1 MLKFSR
7 YLKKTNWSDF
17 QMISIGIVGY
27 GNLGRG
33 LEKALSHNPDLSLKA
48 IFTRRDPTSVHPLSA
63 VPVFRLEEAARF
75 QGQIDVMI
83 LCGGSA
89 TDLPVQGPDLATLF
103 NTVDSFDNHNHI
115 PAYFNIIDQAASL
128 NGHLSLI
135 SVGWDPGLFS
145 LIRALFGS
153 VLPNGRDFTFWGKGV
168 SQGHSD
174 AIRRITGVLDARQY
188 TMPIEA
194 ALKSARS
201 GENVTLTTREKHWR
215 DCYVVAAPDAD
226 QDTIRKAIVTMPDY
240 FDAYDT
246 QVTFVSAE
254 ALSSQ
259 HAGLPHGGFVIRSG
273 ETSTGI
279 RQTAEFSLHL
289 DSNPEFTAS
298 VLAACA
304 RAVYRMRQS
313 GRTGAI
319 TIFDIAIGDLSPK
332 TAETMRHDLL

>member
-1 MLKFSR
+1 
-7 YLKKTNWSDF
+7 
-17 QMISIGIVGY
+17 MISIGIVGY

-33 LEKALSHNPDLSLKA
+33 LEKALAFNPDLTLKA
-48 IFTRRDPTSVHPLSA
+48 IFTRRDPTSIHPLSG
-63 VPVFRLEEAARF
+63 VPVVRLDDVS
-75 QGQIDVMI
+75 QYQDQIDVLI

-89 TDLPVQGPDLATLF
+89 TDLPVQGPQLAGLF

-115 PAYFNIIDQAASL
+115 PAYFEKVKQAASES
-128 NGHLSLI
+128 GHLSLI

-145 LIRALFGS
+145 LTRVLFSS

-174 AIRRITGVLDARQY
+174 AIRRIPGVIDARQY

-194 ALKSARS
+194 ALKAARS
-201 GENVTLTTREKHWR
+201 GDPVTLSPREKHWR
-215 DCYVVAAPDAD
+215 DCYVVTAPGAD
-226 QDTIRKAIVTMPDY
+226 QEAIRQAIVTMPDY

-246 QVTFVSAE
+246 QVTFVCAE
-254 ALSSQ
+254 ELARS

-273 ETSTGI
+273 ETSPGI
-279 RQTAEFSLHL
+279 RQTTELSLKL

-304 RAVYRMRQS
+304 RAVYRMRQR
-313 GRTGAI
+313 GHTGAI
-319 TIFDIAIGDLSPK
+319 SIFDVAIGDLSPL
-332 TAETMRHDLL
+332 TPEALRQDLL